1 MLESLTVNFE
11 YPNYFNFCDYTKANI
26 IDKYF
31 NRYIMQEYQGKGERK
46 IKKLDNKDFLSKKH
60 RYALLNKSFLSSNA
74 IRFTLRN

>member
-46 IKKLDNKDFLSKKH
+46 IKKLDNKDFL
-60 RYALLNKSFLSSNA
+60 YLLNKSFLSSDA
-74 IRFTLRN
+74 IRFTLRNWEKDV